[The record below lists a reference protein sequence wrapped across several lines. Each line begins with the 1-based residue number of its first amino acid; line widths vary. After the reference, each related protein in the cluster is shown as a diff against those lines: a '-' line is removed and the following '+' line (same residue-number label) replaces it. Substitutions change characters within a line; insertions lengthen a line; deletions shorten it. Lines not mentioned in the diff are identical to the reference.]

1 MTAVTAVTAFV
12 VPAPVFKKP
21 SRPSRLSQGEKCK
34 FLASIVDVIP
44 HPQKSQGNSLEP
56 YQERRRAMRSR
67 SVHIQVWLNEREAA
81 ALEKNVKRT
90 GLTRE
95 AYLRQLIQG
104 YVPRELPPVDYYRFM
119 EQLYRVMEKLDII
132 ASQFYASGVADLERY
147 QSVEEEMKKL
157 VMDLTEAIVLP
168 AKL

>member
-1 MTAVTAVTAFV
+1 
-12 VPAPVFKKP
+12 
-21 SRPSRLSQGEKCK
+21 
-34 FLASIVDVIP
+34 
-44 HPQKSQGNSLEP
+44 
-56 YQERRRAMRSR
+56 MRSR